1 MRAVDDDQATCASV
15 GGARLGLPGL
25 LNLLLLLAFVSSS
38 SSLKPIKFASS
49 IKCRSSSF
57 SARPDKPLRQW
68 FSEPAAIATLLGA
81 AETVVKEPN
90 ETFRISTRGPAFPGL
105 SVSSENVVRIERP
118 LPTITLLSSSS
129 SSSSSSSTTSSS
141 SSSSSTAAAAKDP
154 ETYASLSLVLVD
166 TTLKA
171 SGPELLKRIF
181 DATLPDLQ
189 LRSLNRVR
197 VVDAL
202 EDSSLA
208 ILSEVSLTAELNVP
222 SWVPIPVKLL
232 ESRGSAAFQGL
243 LDRDVSRLI
252 EKFKNEYL
260 EWAAEG

>member
-118 LPTITLLSSSS
+118 LPTITLL

>member
-129 SSSSSSSTTSSS
+129 SSSSTTSS